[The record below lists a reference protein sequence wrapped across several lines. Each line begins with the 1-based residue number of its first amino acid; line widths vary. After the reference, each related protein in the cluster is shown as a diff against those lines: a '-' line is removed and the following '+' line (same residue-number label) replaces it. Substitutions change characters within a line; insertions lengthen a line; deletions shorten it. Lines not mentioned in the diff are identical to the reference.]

1 LVEALFPT
9 AAGFFLVLLR
19 SASLCMVAPLFGTRS
34 VPARIRLSLA
44 LVIGAVAFTAAGGPR
59 FIAWERADALVTA
72 AVGETAIGLCAGLA
86 AKFVLDAV
94 NGAGQAMGIS
104 MGLGFGAVIDPIHGA
119 ESTAISELLALLALG
134 VAVGAGIHREAVAW
148 LCRSVALT
156 PPGTDLALAEMA
168 ARVVAEAT
176 RASAIA
182 VRLAFPVMTAVTF
195 GHLGLGLVSRTA
207 PQLNLS
213 NIGFS
218 VAILAGGGA
227 LYLAAPV
234 VADAAAQAARE
245 AFLAR

>member
-1 LVEALFPT
+1 
-9 AAGFFLVLLR
+9 
-19 SASLCMVAPLFGTRS
+19 
-34 VPARIRLSLA
+34 
-44 LVIGAVAFTAAGGPR
+44 
-59 FIAWERADALVTA
+59 
-72 AVGETAIGLCAGLA
+72 
-86 AKFVLDAV
+86 VLDAV

-148 LCRSVALT
+148 LCRSVTLT
-156 PPGTDLALAEMA
+156 PPGPTWRSPRWRRAWWPRRRGR
-168 ARVVAEAT
+168 ARS
-176 RASAIA
+176 R
-182 VRLAFPVMTAVTF
+182 VRLAFPVLTAGDV
-195 GHLGLGLVSRTA
+195 RA
-207 PQLNLS
+207 PRARAPRAHGAQLNLS

-227 LYLAAPV
+227 LYLAAPA